1 MKGKYQIL
9 QEANDSL
16 TNQRAIE
23 DKYQSQVEIFQR
35 QFKKQSNVQ
44 QVIQQKH
51 DKQLEQVKKRDSMCK
66 HF

>member
-35 QFKKQSNVQ
+35 RFKKQSKEQ
-44 QVIQQKH
+44 QVLQQQH
-51 DKQLEQVKKRDSMCK
+51 DEQLEQVKKRDAMCK